1 MVPFRVSQNSVV
13 FCRSV
18 FDNLNII
25 LQTNMIFFF
34 YIRIKIQTE
43 FWYESKEMWEQNGS
57 RGRLKT
63 KISFAETIFKRKYM
77 ARIN

>member
-1 MVPFRVSQNSVV
+1 
-13 FCRSV
+13 
-18 FDNLNII
+18 
-25 LQTNMIFFF
+25 MIFF

-63 KISFAETIFKRKYM
+63 KISFAETIF
-77 ARIN
+77 